1 MTHMGIDSMTH
12 MGIDSMTHMGIESM
26 THMGIDSMTH
36 ILSLPDCGKT
46 VILQFSATCIQ
57 AILK

>member
-1 MTHMGIDSMTH
+1 MGQMGIDSMRH
-12 MGIDSMTHMGIESM
+12 MGIDFMKHMGE
-26 THMGIDSMTH
+26 DSMSH